1 MSIRY
6 FFLIW
11 SFFRNKSKSSKKV
24 SSLKEEVQE
33 VETRIAELQDIL
45 EQLEQ
50 EAKKSLSISGEI
62 EGQ

>member
-1 MSIRY
+1 M
-6 FFLIW
+6 
-11 SFFRNKSKSSKKV
+11 